1 MKLDI
6 YQIDAFAEQPF
17 EGNPA
22 AVVPLEKWLPDTTM
36 QAIAEENNLAE
47 TAFFVPSNNGF
58 HIRWFTPNTEL
69 NLCGHATLAAA
80 YVLFNHLAHKAD
92 TVSFS
97 SLSGSLSVIR
107 KGNLLTLN
115 FPSQPVTPCEV
126 PAALSLGLGIDPSK
140 CFSSEDYL
148 AVFETEEQL
157 ASIRPNHEHLKE
169 LAYRGVIATAPSK
182 NYDFVVRFFGP
193 KVGVPEDSVTGSA
206 YTQLAPYWANMLGKT
221 KLTAKQI
228 SPRSGKVCC
237 ELQNDRVLISG
248 NAVKYLE
255 GHIEVKI

>member
-1 MKLDI
+1 MKLEI

-22 AVVPLEKWLPDTTM
+22 AVVPLEKWLPDATM

-47 TAFFVPSNNGF
+47 TAFFVPTNNGF
-58 HIRWFTPNTEL
+58 HIRWFTPNTEV
-69 NLCGHATLAAA
+69 NLCGHATLASA

-92 TVSFS
+92 TVSFI
-97 SLSGSLSVIR
+97 SLSGPLSVTR

-126 PAALSLGLGIDPSK
+126 PAALSLGLGIHPSK

-148 AVFETEEQL
+148 AVFETEEEL
-157 ASIRPNHEHLKE
+157 AGICPNHEHLKE

-206 YTQLAPYWANMLGKT
+206 YTQLAPYWANILGKT

-228 SPRSGKVCC
+228 SPRSGN
-237 ELQNDRVLISG
+237 QRGQSN
-248 NAVKYLE
+248 
-255 GHIEVKI
+255 